1 METKMNFCNTP
12 KTEVKLLSE
21 TCQPI
26 RELAGYRKRSWG
38 DAIPNPNQLAR
49 LASVELESD
58 IDTRFRALRARFGL
72 KRRDL
77 TVDGPVDGAGTIS
90 TPAFRYHVNVEL
102 DPDDS
107 SQVVWRRAIADVVDA
122 ESVFSTSFQ
131 GVFND
136 EFRVLEIQLQ
146 GTLDVEEIIDRV
158 EEAREDRIR
167 VDYDRHAN
175 WCEITT
181 EVVDLVVHVQKR
193 MIRVISTKGIT
204 PRNLVTQYYE
214 IQKQFIPDA
223 AGHSLE
229 VN

>member
-1 METKMNFCNTP
+1 METKMNFCNPP

-21 TCQPI
+21 TYQPI
-26 RELAGYRKRSWG
+26 RELAGYRKQSWG
-38 DAIPNPNQLAR
+38 DTVPSSNQLAR
-49 LASVELESD
+49 LVSVELESD
-58 IDTRFRALRARFGL
+58 LDARFRALRSSFGL

-107 SQVVWRRAIADVVDA
+107 SRVVWRRTITDVVDA
-122 ESVFSTSFQ
+122 ESVFGTSFQ
-131 GVFND
+131 AVFHH

-146 GTLDVEEIIDRV
+146 GTLEVEEIIDRV
-158 EEAREDRIR
+158 EESTEDQIR

-181 EVVDLVVHVQKR
+181 EVVDLVVRVQTS

-214 IQKQFIPDA
+214 IQKQFIPDVV
-223 AGHSLE
+223 GHSLE